1 MINIIYSF
9 LKDQKINISDLVKS
23 EIKELSKLSKN
34 FFDLWLYKISTVKGH
49 NKNNLK
55 DLYKVQRALTLKK
68 MSMEKDLKEVVDAFK
83 ANI

>member
-34 FFDLWLYKISTVKGH
+34 FFDLWLYKISTEGP
-49 NKNNLK
+49 
-55 DLYKVQRALTLKK
+55 
-68 MSMEKDLKEVVDAFK
+68 
-83 ANI
+83 